1 MSLIHERSIAR
12 RNRGPQDL
20 DHPEAWAFER
30 CGRFDSGRP
39 GGTDPAGAFPVTQ
52 LPLPSQLTAVR
63 GVRLRNRR
71 AQGRRRTAARR
82 DPTLTPV
89 DALHDR
95 LGSGPR
101 RAEPAIR
108 WYGGTRGRAGAAT

>member
-52 LPLPSQLTAVR
+52 LPLPSQLTAVGTR
-63 GVRLRNRR
+63 ILRALPRFR
-71 AQGRRRTAARR
+71 DQGRPFAAFAYGIAAHK
-82 DPTLTPV
+82 V
-89 DALHDR
+89 ADAQRH
-95 LGSGPR
+95 
-101 RAEPAIR
+101 
-108 WYGGTRGRAGAAT
+108 GATQP